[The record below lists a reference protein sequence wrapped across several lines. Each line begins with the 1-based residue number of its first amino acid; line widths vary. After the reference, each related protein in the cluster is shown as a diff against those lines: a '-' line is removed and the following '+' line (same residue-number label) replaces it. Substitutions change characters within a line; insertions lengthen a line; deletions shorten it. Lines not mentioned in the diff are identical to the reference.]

1 VLTYLLKDSLG
12 GNAKTIMIATVS
24 PADSSYGDTLSTLR
38 YASRARAIVNKPVV
52 NEDSSVR
59 LIRELRSEID
69 RLKAIITTQHLSLDM
84 VPGMMSKTT
93 GSLVEDI
100 HKKEE
105 QVAELTEEWVSRWK
119 DVQNIMK
126 VFPTLRDIVW
136 PCG

>member
-1 VLTYLLKDSLG
+1 
-12 GNAKTIMIATVS
+12 
-24 PADSSYGDTLSTLR
+24 
-38 YASRARAIVNKPVV
+38 
-52 NEDSSVR
+52 
-59 LIRELRSEID
+59 
-69 RLKAIITTQHLSLDM
+69 M